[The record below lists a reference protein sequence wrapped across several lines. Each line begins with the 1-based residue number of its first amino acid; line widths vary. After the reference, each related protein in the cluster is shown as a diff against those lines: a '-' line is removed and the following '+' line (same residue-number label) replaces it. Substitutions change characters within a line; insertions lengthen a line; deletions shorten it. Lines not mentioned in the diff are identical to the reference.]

1 MQTPCIA
8 QKKTRQYDC
17 GQAGCLYGEVS
28 LRELTARQ
36 AVAIIANMDKSN
48 DTAVLITRTKR
59 QLPNGGIVEM
69 VIWQV
74 PVPVPPTTHGFK
86 YRLVYI
92 VDGRRAV
99 GFDNERGKGDH
110 MHLGGQEFP
119 YHFTTID
126 QLAADFAQEIKK
138 RGAL

>member
-1 MQTPCIA
+1 MQGSVPSG
-8 QKKTRQYDC
+8 RQD
-17 GQAGCLYGEVS
+17 VS
-28 LRELTARQ
+28 KGKFRGGELTGMQ
-36 AVAIIANMDKSN
+36 CVAIIVNMNKSN
-48 DTAVLITRTKR
+48 DTAVLMTRTKR

-92 VDGRRAV
+92 SGGVRIV

-110 MHLGGQEFP
+110 MHLDGQEFP

-126 QLAADFAQEIKK
+126 QLVADFAQEIRK